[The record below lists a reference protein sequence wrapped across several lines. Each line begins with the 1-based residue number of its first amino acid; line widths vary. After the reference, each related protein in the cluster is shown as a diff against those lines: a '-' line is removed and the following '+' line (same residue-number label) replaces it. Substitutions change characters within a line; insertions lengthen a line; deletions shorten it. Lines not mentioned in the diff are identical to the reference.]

1 MSSIFFNYKNSK
13 TSEPHRLLLN
23 LLGQI
28 DLENMLP
35 SILVSTTLRKKTKK
49 KTKKNSY
56 KNSRFKISTPIRNG
70 KFELHHELC
79 SVLDIQDYFA
89 KNLSKNIDKNTGKKL
104 SGKSS

>member
-1 MSSIFFNYKNSK
+1 
-13 TSEPHRLLLN
+13 
-23 LLGQI
+23 
-28 DLENMLP
+28 MLP
-35 SILVSTTLRKKTKK
+35 SILVSTTLQK

-70 KFELHHELC
+70 KFELCHELC

-104 SGKSS
+104 SGKSSWKLHGHVKQSAKDALKTALKRVI

>member
-28 DLENMLP
+28 DLKNMLP
-35 SILVSTTLRKKTKK
+35 SILVSTTLQKK
-49 KTKKNSY
+49 KKKKKNSY

-70 KFELHHELC
+70 KFELRHELC

>member
-28 DLENMLP
+28 DLKNMLP
-35 SILVSTTLRKKTKK
+35 SILVSTTLQKK
-49 KTKKNSY
+49 KQKKNSY

-70 KFELHHELC
+70 KFELRHELC

>member
-28 DLENMLP
+28 DLKNMLP
-35 SILVSTTLRKKTKK
+35 SILVSTTLQKK

-70 KFELHHELC
+70 KFELRHELC

>member
-28 DLENMLP
+28 DLKNMLP
-35 SILVSTTLRKKTKK
+35 SILVSTTLQKK

-70 KFELHHELC
+70 KFELCHELC